1 MLKIF
6 KINIYKG
13 SKQVKSVKIGII
25 GFGTVGGG
33 VASNLLRNGVVIAKR
48 IGIKLELAKIADL
61 DITSDRGVAVPDGVL
76 TTSVDELINEVDV
89 VVELIG
95 GITIAKK
102 FILQALNMGKPV
114 VTANKALLAT
124 AGEELFA
131 AAEKSGADIYY
142 EASVAGGIPVIK
154 ALREGLVANR
164 INRIYGIMNGTCN
177 YILTR
182 MENEGVD
189 FATVLADA
197 QRLGYAEAEP
207 SLDIDGFDTA
217 HKCAILGSLAYGQ
230 WFGMEPIFVEG
241 IRGIA
246 LEDIRYADELGYRI
260 KLLAIIKQINGD
272 VQLRVHPTM
281 INKETLLANISGVFN
296 GVMID
301 GDTVDKTIFYGR
313 GAGRDATASAVV
325 ADLADVALNLK
336 CGSHRRVPAFRSGRQ
351 YNALM
356 KIADISSRYYLR
368 ISVSDEPGVV
378 GQIATIL
385 GNNGISISSFI
396 QREERADGKVPL
408 LIVTH
413 EAQEKEI
420 RAAIASIE
428 QLKVVAGKVTLLR
441 IEDI

>member
-1 MLKIF
+1 M
-6 KINIYKG
+6 
-13 SKQVKSVKIGII
+13 
-25 GFGTVGGG
+25 
-33 VASNLLRNGVVIAKR
+33 
-48 IGIKLELAKIADL
+48 
-61 DITSDRGVAVPDGVL
+61 
-76 TTSVDELINEVDV
+76 
-89 VVELIG
+89 
-95 GITIAKK
+95 
-102 FILQALNMGKPV
+102 
-114 VTANKALLAT
+114 
-124 AGEELFA
+124 
-131 AAEKSGADIYY
+131 
-142 EASVAGGIPVIK
+142 
-154 ALREGLVANR
+154 
-164 INRIYGIMNGTCN
+164 
-177 YILTR
+177 
-182 MENEGVD
+182 
-189 FATVLADA
+189 
-197 QRLGYAEAEP
+197 
-207 SLDIDGFDTA
+207 
-217 HKCAILGSLAYGQ
+217 
-230 WFGMEPIFVEG
+230 
-241 IRGIA
+241 
-246 LEDIRYADELGYRI
+246 
-260 KLLAIIKQINGD
+260 LAIIKQINGD